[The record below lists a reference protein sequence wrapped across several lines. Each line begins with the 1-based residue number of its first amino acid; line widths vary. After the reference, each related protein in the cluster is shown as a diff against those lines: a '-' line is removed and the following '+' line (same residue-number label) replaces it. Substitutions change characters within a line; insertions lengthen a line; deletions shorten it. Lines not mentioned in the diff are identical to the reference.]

1 MAPRSRSPLRTL
13 AKPSSTAQDAQAQGS
28 SCPPLHGSPTRQNYQ
43 QRCAPSPPAPWGRP
57 SNSQL
62 TCLPVARGSVSRVVQ
77 SDSHRVC
84 ANSQSDERVTVTIA
98 STTVCYRI
106 PCPHPFVLQETRVS
120 ALAGSFG
127 NFVLCMLALELQ
139 PPWPRILP
147 ALTMRSPNYLY
158 RGFLAHSS
166 KLLLLHFRSSKYHSQ
181 HIPRTYSFSSSSI

>member
-1 MAPRSRSPLRTL
+1 MHPYTAARRANTTSQPSRLAPTS
-13 AKPSSTAQDAQAQGS
+13 
-28 SCPPLHGSPTRQNYQ
+28 
-43 QRCAPSPPAPWGRP
+43 QRCAPSPPAPLGRP

-77 SDSHRVC
+77 SDSHRIC
-84 ANSQSDERVTVTIA
+84 ANSQGDEQVTVTIA

-158 RGFLAHSS
+158 SGFLAHSS